1 MGIHPGEW
9 AGVGP
14 EQLEGVRRRGAVCRR
29 TRKKKTQRWE
39 WVARKAKHK
48 EAKQLPE
55 NADSLSPVICFTPNT
70 HAHART
76 STHTCTQHVHTYIYA
91 QTHSTH
97 THTHTC
103 TRAAWGS

>member
-14 EQLEGVRRRGAVCRR
+14 ERLEGVRRRGAVCRR
-29 TRKKKTQRWE
+29 TRRKKTQRWE
-39 WVARKAKHK
+39 WGERKATHK

-55 NADSLSPVICFTPNT
+55 NADSLGPLICFTPNT
-70 HAHART
+70 HAHPHIHAH
-76 STHTCTQHVHTYIYA
+76 SMYTHTYMHRHII
-91 QTHSTH
+91 H
-97 THTHTC
+97 THMC